1 MADPKY
7 LAWIDLET
15 TGSDESQDPIIEFA
29 MIVTEPVAPFEQ
41 VRCMDRVV
49 RPDGQKWSHRLN
61 PTVLEMHVSNG
72 LLADVFSGEA
82 VTIGEADSAAT
93 GCLHSLGKPH
103 DFLIAGSGVAHFD
116 RRFIAAQMP
125 KLDRFLQYAA
135 LDVGVL
141 RRTLK
146 AAQVTVPDREHGDK
160 THRALEDITDHIYE
174 MRHFAEH
181 FGRR

>member
-29 MIVTEPVAPFEQ
+29 MIVTGPEAPFEQ
-41 VRCMDRVV
+41 MRCMDRVI

-61 PTVLEMHVSNG
+61 PTVLEMHVTNG
-72 LLADVFSGEA
+72 LLADVFGDAA
-82 VTIGEADSAAT
+82 VTIGEADSAAAE
-93 GCLHSLGKPH
+93 CLHSVGKPH
-103 DFLIAGSGVAHFD
+103 HFLIAGSGVAHFD

-146 AAQVTVPDREHGDK
+146 AAGVTVPDRERGDK
-160 THRALEDITDHIYE
+160 THRALEDINDHLLE
-174 MRHFAEH
+174 LRHFAEH
-181 FGRR
+181 FGQR